1 MPFYNIHTHYAAQA
15 AEERVLRNA
24 YMYAQCLRPVPYAL
38 SAGLHPW
45 FTGGDIA
52 GVRHNL
58 YAALQNPQVKALGEC
73 GLDRLKGPP
82 LPEQMRFL
90 EMQKELAHE
99 VVKPLLIH
107 CVRAYDELFALLK
120 DCTVPVILHDYQAGE
135 VMSRRFLQYPQFF
148 FSLGRGLLRAAPKH
162 VKAYAI
168 VPQQRILFET
178 DSLRIPVREI
188 YQRYTSLYGYD
199 PEELKQTIGHTVQRL
214 WPGGL

>member
-1 MPFYNIHTHYAAQA
+1 MPFYNVHTHYAAQA
-15 AEERVLRNA
+15 ADERVLRNA
-24 YMYAQCLRPVPYAL
+24 YMCVPRLQPTPYAL

-45 FTGGDIA
+45 FIGGDIA
-52 GVRHNL
+52 GTRNRL

-90 EMQKELAHE
+90 EMQKELAHK
-99 VVKPLLIH
+99 VGKPLVIH

-120 DCTVPVILHDYQAGE
+120 DCTVPVIMHDYQAGE
-135 VMSRRFLQYPQFF
+135 VLSRRFMQYPQFF

-162 VKAYAI
+162 VKVYA
-168 VPQQRILFET
+168 VLPQQRILFET
-178 DSLRIPVREI
+178 DTLRMPVREI
-188 YQRYTSLYGYD
+188 YLRYASLYGSE
-199 PEELKQTIGHTVQRL
+199 PEALEQIIEHTVQQL